1 MVSTTAEASNGFL
14 QNRIAARAARFV
26 FIERLEQSRR
36 QDHSHVSVVRLDVA
50 AQLESA
56 ATGEK
61 NVDDQQ
67 IGIDVA
73 EAVHR
78 RLAIGEADNFKTFFA
93 KNPLAH
99 PLRMRTI
106 VGEQDDAH
114 CCEG

>member
-1 MVSTTAEASNGFL
+1 LVSTTAEASNGFL

-78 RLAIGEADNFKTFFA
+78 RLASVRLTTSKPSSRRIRSPSAAHADYRRRA
-93 KNPLAH
+93 
-99 PLRMRTI
+99 
-106 VGEQDDAH
+106 G
-114 CCEG
+114 